1 MLGKR
6 KFISNSLAMLINRLA
21 QSVATFVLSAA
32 IARSLGADALGQYL
46 LAFSLYYIFVT
57 LASQGLRVFFTREL
71 ARNPEEIS
79 IYLTNGTFLQALL
92 SLVAYISLVAVVFI
106 MPYGEEA
113 SAVCY
118 LMGLAIFPFALSNV
132 TEAIFQALEKMHL
145 IAVTTVPI
153 YIIRLFMVLAAM
165 RLEYGIRSVVLILVA
180 SEAVILAVQWL
191 CIIRLI
197 KPEWTIK
204 REFISDILLEA
215 RTFFVIEGAAVIST
229 RMEIVILSILGSEL
243 LLGLYGAV
251 VQLLQPFLIV
261 SNSVIMAIFPAMSR
275 SVGRERNE
283 QRRIAE
289 SLIEFLMIM
298 ALPFMVGIL
307 ILGRDLII
315 FVYGSS
321 FAEAALA
328 FKIASLTLVILP
340 FIRVLSYLL
349 VANGFEKVNLR
360 ELTVTTPLAGII
372 GVLLVAQFQLLGAPA
387 MQLSKAVISGGQ
399 YIYATYSRLFAL
411 DLRRIFARP
420 LLVSLLMVPLL
431 WFLKQSNVE
440 FWIVLIVAVGAYA
453 AMVGSIGIL
462 LLGGPRVVYAKLA
475 NKG

>member
-165 RLEYGIRSVVLILVA
+165 HLEYGIRSVVLILVA

>member
-6 KFISNSLAMLINRLA
+6 KFIGNSLAMLINRVT
-21 QSVATFVLSAA
+21 QSIATFMLSAA

-79 IYLTNGTFLQALL
+79 IYLTNGTFLQTLL

-106 MPYGEEA
+106 MPYGEDA

-153 YIIRLFMVLAAM
+153 YIIRLFIILAAM
-165 RLEYGIRSVVLILVA
+165 QLEYGIRSVVLILVA
-180 SEAVILAVQWL
+180 SEALILVIQWL
-191 CIIRLI
+191 CILRFI
-197 KPEWTIK
+197 KPTWKIK
-204 REFISDILLEA
+204 SDFLREILLEA

-261 SNSVIMAIFPAMSR
+261 ANSVIMAIFPAMSR
-275 SVGRERNE
+275 SVGREKNE

-289 SLIEFLMIM
+289 NLIEFLMIM

-307 ILGRDLII
+307 LLGRGLLI
-315 FVYGSS
+315 FVYGPS

-360 ELTVTTPLAGII
+360 ELTVTTPLAGTI
-372 GVLLVAQFQLLGAPA
+372 GVFLVAQFQLLGAPA
-387 MQLSKAVISGGQ
+387 MQVSKSVISGSQ

-411 DLRRIFARP
+411 DLRRIFVRP
-420 LLVSLLMVPLL
+420 LLVSLLMVPPL
-431 WFLKQSNVE
+431 WLLKQSNLE
-440 FWIVLIVAVGAYA
+440 FWIVLIVSIGAYVA
-453 AMVGSIGIL
+453 IVSTIGIL
-462 LLGGPRVVYAKLA
+462 LLGGPRVVYAKLS

>member
-1 MLGKR
+1 MLEKR

-21 QSVATFVLSAA
+21 QSISTFVLSAA
-32 IARSLGADALGQYL
+32 IARLLGADALGQYL
-46 LAFSLYYIFVT
+46 LAFSFYYIFVT

-79 IYLTNGTFLQALL
+79 TYLTNGTFLQFLL

-106 MPYGEEA
+106 MPYSDGT
-113 SAVCY
+113 STVCY
-118 LMGLAIFPFALSNV
+118 LMGLAIFPFALSNI

-153 YIIRLFMVLAAM
+153 YIMRLFIVLAAM
-165 RLEYGIRSVVLILVA
+165 HFEYGIKNVVLILVV
-180 SEAVILAVQWL
+180 SEVLILLIQWL
-191 CIIRLI
+191 CIIRFI
-197 KPEWTIK
+197 KPEWKIK
-204 REFISDILLEA
+204 GDFIRDTLLEA

-229 RMEIVILSILGSEL
+229 RMEIVVLSILGSEL

-261 SNSVIMAIFPAMSR
+261 ANSVIMAMFPAMSR
-275 SVGRERNE
+275 SVNQGKNE

-289 SLIEFLMIM
+289 NLIELLMII

-307 ILGRDLII
+307 FLGRDLLI

-321 FAEAALA
+321 FAQAALA
-328 FKIASLTLVILP
+328 LKISSLTLIFLP

-349 VANGFEKVNLR
+349 VANGFERVNLR
-360 ELTVTTPLAGII
+360 ELTVTTPLGGVI
-372 GVLLVAQFQLLGAPA
+372 GVFLVSQFQLLGAPA
-387 MQLSKAVISGGQ
+387 MELTKVVISGSQ
-399 YIYATYSRLFAL
+399 YIYATYNRLFAL
-411 DLRRIFARP
+411 NLQRIFARP
-420 LLVSLLMVPLL
+420 LLVSLLVVPLL
-431 WFLKQSNVE
+431 WVLKQSNLE
-440 FWIVLIVAVGAYA
+440 FWIILVIATAAYGATVG
-453 AMVGSIGIL
+453 MIGVF
-462 LLGGPRVVYAKLA
+462 LLGGPRVMYAKFL